1 MRILLALTASG
12 SLLALLLLLLKA
24 LLGKKLSSTMY
35 YYLWLLVLL
44 RFVLPLP
51 GLVPLGRQVQDTP
64 VQTNRTVMQRPPL
77 PELREERD
85 SGRRWNRQVNRRQ

>member
-64 VQTNRTVMQRPPL
+64 VQTNRWCP
-77 PELREERD
+77 
-85 SGRRWNRQVNRRQ
+85 SAGRCRTRRCRQTGL